1 MAGEETMPR
10 EQKRKLRSVL
20 IHKPMQR
27 EFTLVAM
34 SLLIISALVVGLVI
48 HQTIQEAMMGGGY
61 RFGKISA
68 YEVMSDVRYDIIARV
83 SLVLFA
89 TIIVIGLF
97 GVFFLHRIAGPVYRF
112 RRTLQQVSKGEVPEE
127 VRLREGDF
135 FVETA
140 EDLNHLLQFL
150 RERRERIQ
158 NLRRRLEEAG
168 RESVIPP
175 SAMPLLT
182 ELKAS
187 LDQLA

>member
-1 MAGEETMPR
+1 M
-10 EQKRKLRSVL
+10 EQAAQKPPYKRRLRSVF

-27 EFTLVAM
+27 EFTLVVL
-34 SLLIISALVVGLVI
+34 SLMIVSSLTIASAIHFTI
-48 HQTIQEAMMGGGY
+48 HQALTGGEY

-68 YEVMSDVRYDIIARV
+68 YEVMSEVRYDLIARV
-83 SLVLFA
+83 SLVLFV
-89 TIIVIGLF
+89 TIILIGLF
-97 GVFFLHRIAGPVYRF
+97 GIFFLHRIAGPVYRF